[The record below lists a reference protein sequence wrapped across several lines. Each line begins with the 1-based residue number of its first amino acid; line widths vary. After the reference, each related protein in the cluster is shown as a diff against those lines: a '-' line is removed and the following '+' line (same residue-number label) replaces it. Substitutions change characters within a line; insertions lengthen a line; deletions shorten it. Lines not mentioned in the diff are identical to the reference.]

1 MRQCLQ
7 SFSKINLGL
16 INRMIVLPAR
26 PHLVYT
32 WAVSDV
38 SIVICHTSGSQ
49 GGDWMKWTPNILS
62 NRNYYYPRALRISLP
77 LWHLIKWDIG
87 LMSFTPGHQEPS
99 FSLLQHKWF
108 GPKAGTCNIYK
119 TINTAQVYLPQRVL
133 WPD

>member
-49 GGDWMKWTPNILS
+49 RLNEMDSEHPIQQELLLPKSPENFSPSLTTNYVGHWPNVIHTWS
-62 NRNYYYPRALRISLP
+62 LRTFIFF
-77 LWHLIKWDIG
+77 I
-87 LMSFTPGHQEPS
+87 T
-99 FSLLQHKWF
+99 
-108 GPKAGTCNIYK
+108 T
-119 TINTAQVYLPQRVL
+119 
-133 WPD
+133 